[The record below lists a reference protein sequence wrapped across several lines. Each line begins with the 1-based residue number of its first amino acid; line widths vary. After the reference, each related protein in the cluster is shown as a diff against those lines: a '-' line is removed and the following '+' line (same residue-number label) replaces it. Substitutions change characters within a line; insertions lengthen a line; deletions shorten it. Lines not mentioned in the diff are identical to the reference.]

1 MKTHLVL
8 LGLPGAGKGTQG
20 QMLSKKVG
28 IPFISSGDALRSE
41 LKKGTDIA
49 KELEEYMN
57 AGLLVPDDLVEEFL
71 EKMLKRYDLRKGFIF
86 DGFPRTI
93 RQAEFIERYLRKIN
107 VPLDAAVY
115 LSVPDEVII
124 KRISGRR
131 VCPKCGAVYNIYYNP
146 PKHDEICDV
155 CGTPLVQREDDMP
168 DVVKKRIEVYK
179 KQTNPLIEYYKNK
192 GLLVTVNANGSV
204 QEVFT
209 RLEGALND

>member
-20 QMLSKKVG
+20 QMLSKKLG
-28 IPFISSGDALRSE
+28 IPFISSGDALRNE
-41 LKKGTDIA
+41 LKKETNIA
-49 KELEEYMN
+49 KEFKEYMN
-57 AGLLVPDDLVEEFL
+57 AGLLVPDDIVEEFL
-71 EKMLKRYDLRKGFIF
+71 EKLLNSYNLKEGFIF
-86 DGFPRTI
+86 DGFPRTTH
-93 RQAEFIERYLRKIN
+93 QADFIEQYLCKVKI
-107 VPLDAAVY
+107 PLDAAVY

-131 VCPKCGAVYNIYYNP
+131 ICPKCGAVYNIYYNP

-168 DVVKKRIEVYK
+168 EVVEKRIDVYK
-179 KQTNPLIEYYKNK
+179 NQTKPLIEYYENK
-192 GLLVTVNANGSV
+192 GLLITVDANGSV
-204 QEVFT
+204 QEVFN

>member
-49 KELEEYMN
+49 KEFEEYMN

-86 DGFPRTI
+86 DGFPRTTH
-93 RQAEFIERYLRKIN
+93 QAEFIERYLREIN

-146 PKHDEICDV
+146 PKHDEICDI

-179 KQTNPLIEYYKNK
+179 KQTKPLIEYYKNK
-192 GLLVTVNANGSV
+192 GLLITVNANGSV
-204 QEVFT
+204 QEVFN

>member
-49 KELEEYMN
+49 KEFEEYMN

-93 RQAEFIERYLRKIN
+93 HQAEFIERYLRKIN

>member
-20 QMLSKKVG
+20 QMLSKKLD

-41 LKKGTDIA
+41 LKKETNIA
-49 KELEEYMN
+49 REFKEYMN
-57 AGLLVPDDLVEEFL
+57 AGLLVPDDIVEEFL
-71 EKMLKRYDLRKGFIF
+71 EKLLKGYDLKKGFIF
-86 DGFPRTI
+86 DGFPRTTH
-93 RQAEFIERYLRKIN
+93 QADFIEQYLCK
-107 VPLDAAVY
+107 VKAPLEAAVY

-146 PKHDEICDV
+146 PKHDEICDI

-168 DVVKKRIEVYK
+168 EVVEKRIDVYK
-179 KQTNPLIEYYKNK
+179 KQTKPLIEYYKSK
-192 GLLVTVNANGSV
+192 GLLITVDANGSV
-204 QEVFT
+204 QEVFN

>member
-20 QMLSKKVG
+20 QMLSKELD

-41 LKKGTDIA
+41 LKKETNIA
-49 KELEEYMN
+49 REFKEYMN
-57 AGLLVPDDLVEEFL
+57 AGLLVPDDIVEEFL
-71 EKMLKRYDLRKGFIF
+71 EKLLKGYDLKKGFIF
-86 DGFPRTI
+86 DGFPRTTH
-93 RQAEFIERYLRKIN
+93 QADFIEQYLCK
-107 VPLDAAVY
+107 VKAPLEAAVY

-146 PKHDEICDV
+146 PKHDEICDI

-168 DVVKKRIEVYK
+168 EVVEKRIDVYK
-179 KQTNPLIEYYKNK
+179 KQTKPLIEYYKSK
-192 GLLVTVNANGSV
+192 GLLITVDANGSV
-204 QEVFT
+204 QEVFN